1 MNPWERSRLVS
12 ERVPAA
18 RALVE
23 ACCLC
28 GHRCAVNRLEG
39 EEGFCRAGPRATV
52 SSRAP
57 HHGEE
62 PVFAGTRG
70 SGTIF
75 FSYCNLRCVFCQNF
89 SISQHHSGRE
99 AGPEEL
105 GGMMRELQAA
115 GCHNINLVSPT
126 HFMPAVMEALAGA
139 FEQGLDIPILYNTNG
154 YDSLELLRL
163 LDGIIDIYMPDFKYF
178 DDEAA
183 ARYSGAGDYARVAQ
197 DAIRE
202 MHRQV
207 GDLELDSDG
216 VAVKGMLVRHLVL
229 PNDLARSKEVL
240 GFLASVSKDMHVGI
254 MSQYSPQHR
263 AGEFPELARRLT
275 PREYDEA
282 VDFALELGL
291 DNALIQQMTSSFR
304 YLPDFRKRDPFEE
317 SR

>member
-1 MNPWERSRLVS
+1 MNPAERSRLVS
-12 ERVPAA
+12 ERVAVA
-18 RALVE
+18 RALLE

-28 GHRCAVNRLEG
+28 GHRCAVNRLAG
-39 EEGFCRAGPRATV
+39 EKGSCRAGPQATV

-62 PVFAGTRG
+62 PFFSGTRG

-89 SISQHHSGRE
+89 SISQHHCGSE
-99 AGPEEL
+99 AGPQEL
-105 GGMMRELQAA
+105 GGMMLELQAA

-126 HFMPAVMEALAGA
+126 HFMPAVMEALASA
-139 FEQGLDIPILYNTNG
+139 FARGLSIPILYNTNG

-163 LDGIIDIYMPDFKYF
+163 LDGVIDIYMPDFKYF
-178 DDEAA
+178 DDGAA
-183 ARYSGAGDYARVAQ
+183 GRYSGARDYVRVAQ

-202 MHRQV
+202 MHRQC
-207 GDLELDSDG
+207 GDLVLDPGG
-216 VAVKGMLVRHLVL
+216 VAVKGIFVRHLVL
-229 PNDLARSKEVL
+229 PNDVARSKEVL
-240 GFLASVSKDMHVGI
+240 GFLASVSKDIHVGI

-275 PREYDEA
+275 PREYDEV

-291 DNALIQQMTSSFR
+291 DNALIQQISSSFR

>member
-1 MNPWERSRLVS
+1 
-12 ERVPAA
+12 
-18 RALVE
+18 
-23 ACCLC
+23 
-28 GHRCAVNRLEG
+28 
-39 EEGFCRAGPRATV
+39 
-52 SSRAP
+52 
-57 HHGEE
+57 
-62 PVFAGTRG
+62 
-70 SGTIF
+70 
-75 FSYCNLRCVFCQNF
+75 
-89 SISQHHSGRE
+89 
-99 AGPEEL
+99 
-105 GGMMRELQAA
+105 
-115 GCHNINLVSPT
+115 
-126 HFMPAVMEALAGA
+126 
-139 FEQGLDIPILYNTNG
+139 
-154 YDSLELLRL
+154 
-163 LDGIIDIYMPDFKYF
+163 MPDFKYF

-216 VAVKGMLVRHLVL
+216 VAVKGVLVRHLVL

-275 PREYDEA
+275 PREYDEV

-291 DNALIQQMTSSFR
+291 DNALIQQMASSFR